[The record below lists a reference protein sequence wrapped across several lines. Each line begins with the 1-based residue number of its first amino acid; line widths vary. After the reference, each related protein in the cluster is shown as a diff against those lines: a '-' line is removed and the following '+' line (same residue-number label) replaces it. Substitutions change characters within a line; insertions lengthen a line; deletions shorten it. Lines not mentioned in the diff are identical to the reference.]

1 MKIPFGTMLVTE
13 KAKKLVAEV
22 MESGFLSSGKYVRE
36 FEEKFAD
43 LIGTKDAVAVSS
55 GTDADTLAMAVMYD
69 YGAKRGDEVIVP
81 SLSFVATG
89 NAVLH
94 AGFVPI
100 FVDVEMHTL
109 NINPDRIEE
118 AINEKTRAIMP
129 VHLMGKP
136 ADMDKIMAIAKKH
149 KLFVIED
156 VAEAHGSIYKGK
168 STGTI
173 GDMGAYSLYV
183 AHMISTVEGGI
194 ITTNNQDYAEILRSL
209 RSHGRCCNCSS
220 CVMNKGANTCDKRFR
235 DGNDMRFKFER
246 VGYSSKMNE
255 LEAAV
260 GLGNIEAWPKYLAAR
275 RKNLHYLLDNFK
287 KYEPDLFTIYEEK
300 HETIGPHAFA
310 IILGKDAKFSRD
322 KLVEYL
328 KSKQIDSRNLFL
340 SMPTQ
345 CPGFAFLGHKPG
357 DFPVAEYM
365 GRNGLHIG
373 LHQDL
378 TADHLKYFIQ
388 VMDEFMVKNK

>member
-118 AINEKTRAIMP
+118 AINE
-129 VHLMGKP
+129 
-136 ADMDKIMAIAKKH
+136 
-149 KLFVIED
+149 
-156 VAEAHGSIYKGK
+156 
-168 STGTI
+168 
-173 GDMGAYSLYV
+173 
-183 AHMISTVEGGI
+183 
-194 ITTNNQDYAEILRSL
+194 
-209 RSHGRCCNCSS
+209 
-220 CVMNKGANTCDKRFR
+220 
-235 DGNDMRFKFER
+235 
-246 VGYSSKMNE
+246 
-255 LEAAV
+255 
-260 GLGNIEAWPKYLAAR
+260 
-275 RKNLHYLLDNFK
+275 
-287 KYEPDLFTIYEEK
+287 
-300 HETIGPHAFA
+300 
-310 IILGKDAKFSRD
+310 
-322 KLVEYL
+322 
-328 KSKQIDSRNLFL
+328 
-340 SMPTQ
+340 
-345 CPGFAFLGHKPG
+345 
-357 DFPVAEYM
+357 
-365 GRNGLHIG
+365 
-373 LHQDL
+373 
-378 TADHLKYFIQ
+378 
-388 VMDEFMVKNK
+388 

>member
-136 ADMDKIMAIAKKH
+136 ADMDKIMAIAKR
-149 KLFVIED
+149 
-156 VAEAHGSIYKGK
+156 
-168 STGTI
+168 
-173 GDMGAYSLYV
+173 
-183 AHMISTVEGGI
+183 
-194 ITTNNQDYAEILRSL
+194 RSL
-209 RSHGRCCNCSS
+209 
-220 CVMNKGANTCDKRFR
+220 
-235 DGNDMRFKFER
+235 
-246 VGYSSKMNE
+246 
-255 LEAAV
+255 
-260 GLGNIEAWPKYLAAR
+260 GLKHYLASR
-275 RKNLHYLLDNFK
+275 ELLQQ
-287 KYEPDLFTIYEEK
+287 
-300 HETIGPHAFA
+300 
-310 IILGKDAKFSRD
+310 LG
-322 KLVEYL
+322 
-328 KSKQIDSRNLFL
+328 
-340 SMPTQ
+340 
-345 CPGFAFLGHKPG
+345 CLG
-357 DFPVAEYM
+357 
-365 GRNGLHIG
+365 
-373 LHQDL
+373 L
-378 TADHLKYFIQ
+378 TWASPIC
-388 VMDEFMVKNK
+388 